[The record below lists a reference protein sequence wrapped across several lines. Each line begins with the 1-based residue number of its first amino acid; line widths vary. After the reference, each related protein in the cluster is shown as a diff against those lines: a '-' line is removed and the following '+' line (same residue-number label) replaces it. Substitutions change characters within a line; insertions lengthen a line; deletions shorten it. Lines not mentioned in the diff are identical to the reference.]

1 LSESQRMER
10 SEVMRRVHGT
20 DTGPE
25 KKVRKLVTA
34 LGFSYRLNRQ
44 NLPGCPDI
52 VLSGQKKIIFVH
64 GCFWHGH
71 NCVRGARVPK
81 QNRTYWKAKIA
92 KNVSRDR
99 KSIRALRTMGWGVMV
114 IWECA
119 LPRLDALRRR
129 LQRFL
134 AA

>member
-1 LSESQRMER
+1 
-10 SEVMRRVHGT
+10 MRRVHGAN
-20 DTGPE
+20 TGPE
-25 KKVRKLVTA
+25 KKVRKLVSA
-34 LGFSYRLNRQ
+34 LGVTYRLNRK
-44 NLPGCPDI
+44 NLPGSPDI
-52 VLSGQKKIIFVH
+52 VLSGRKKIIFVH

-81 QNRTYWKAKIA
+81 RNRAYWQAKIA
-92 KNVSRDR
+92 RNVSRDR

-119 LPRLDALRRR
+119 LPKPDALRRR

-134 AA
+134 MV